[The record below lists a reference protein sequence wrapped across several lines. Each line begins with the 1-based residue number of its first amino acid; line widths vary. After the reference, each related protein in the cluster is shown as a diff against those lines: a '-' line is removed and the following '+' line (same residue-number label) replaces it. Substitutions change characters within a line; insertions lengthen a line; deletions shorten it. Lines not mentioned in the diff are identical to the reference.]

1 MPADKP
7 TRVAI
12 DLLTDA
18 AVEGRKHNRSAKQQL
33 EHWARVGRTVSARA
47 SSSRLRVEAVLR
59 GDLLLSELA
68 PEEAVVANAELDVAI
83 ADAASAASFGGEM
96 AARGVTTVALDAE
109 GRLVEHRPDGSTH
122 LVG

>member
-1 MPADKP
+1 MTPDKP

-12 DLLTDA
+12 DLLVDA
-18 AVEGRKHNRSAKQQL
+18 AVEGGRHNRSAKQQL
-33 EHWARVGRTVSARA
+33 EHWARVGRAVSARHT
-47 SSSRLRVEAVLR
+47 SSRLRVESVLL
-59 GDLLLSELA
+59 GEVDLSELG

-83 ADAASAASFGGEM
+83 ADAASSTSFGAQL
-96 AARGVTTVALDAE
+96 AARGVTTVALDDE